1 MCRESN
7 VTTASLHT
15 YCNIEEGK
23 VYTAK
28 DCFCTSQIYKG
39 ICVSNAYKV
48 ITWFCNDPDAG
59 IGRKMSAKAF
69 GDSSCHLFK

>member
-1 MCRESN
+1 MQCY
-7 VTTASLHT
+7 TTASLHT

-28 DCFCTSQIYKG
+28 DHFCTSQVTFTIKG
-39 ICVSNAYKV
+39 ICVCKTYAV

-59 IGRKMSAKAF
+59 IGRKMSAKAT